1 MRKWIIVLTA
11 VMFSVM
17 DIVAGN
23 PDGKSGEVVRIA
35 GIDYYLHTVTSGETV
50 YSLSKLYGVTEQ
62 KIYDD
67 NPSVRNDGLK
77 AGEVVRLVCNDIP
90 EHNMSRRKLR
100 RTFIQHIVQ
109 PGETAYGIAKLY
121 SIAINTLI
129 EDNPG
134 LDPSYLQ
141 AGQELLIRKSEVDKT
156 SPQQIMAQMDSF
168 AFTLS
173 EISNEYVYHLVEMGE
188 TLYGISKQYDV
199 DIADIE
205 AVNDVSCGLKAGVL
219 LKIPI
224 RGEWPV
230 AVQQQYR
237 GAEHGHAD
245 NELAD
250 VFNRTSEAVDISM
263 LMPLSSGDN
272 AVRSGFVEFYE
283 GALIAANEL
292 RSQGLNVNMSLFDT
306 ERSPEAIS
314 KIIRTEAFRTSD
326 VIIGP
331 VYEDEIG
338 TVMKYSGRTGTPV
351 VSPLAEVDKQYG
363 TTLYQM
369 APASECR
376 YGKLKTLLEG
386 DKNIVFITST
396 VTDMEFERQIKGL
409 IGNTPYKYVKYL
421 KGTPPEQIDTLVNQ
435 RGSENVF
442 VVLAGDETG
451 VDMILAALSSVQNNR
466 TARSLSKGNIE
477 VIGTSKWTRYRNLD
491 RNLFFK
497 LNVSFVTS
505 YHADRGCEAVVDFDR
520 RYIEAFGRIPTLYS
534 YRGYDAVKIFGTIAA
549 TDSWTVLKGVVETP
563 LQTPYIFRSLNDG
576 NTDNVDWPLVTYGS
590 DYTITVK

>member
-23 PDGKSGEVVRIA
+23 PDGKSVEVVRIA
-35 GIDYYLHTVTSGETV
+35 GVDYYLHTVTSGETV

-173 EISNEYVYHLVEMGE
+173 EVSNEYVYHLVEMGE

-205 AVNDVSCGLKAGVL
+205 AVNDVRDGLKAGVL

-224 RGEWPV
+224 CGEEPA

-237 GAEHGHAD
+237 GAEHGGIGQLQRTDPGHGRHHAHESAD
-245 NELAD
+245 RTPGRNGGSDPAAHGPECAQPVRTDRDRRPEQGAQPDGNGLCRGRHPLCEGTLLSGELLA
-250 VFNRTSEAVDISM
+250 R
-263 LMPLSSGDN
+263 LSDYAS
-272 AVRSGFVEFYE
+272 
-283 GALIAANEL
+283 
-292 RSQGLNVNMSLFDT
+292 
-306 ERSPEAIS
+306 
-314 KIIRTEAFRTSD
+314 
-326 VIIGP
+326 
-331 VYEDEIG
+331 
-338 TVMKYSGRTGTPV
+338 
-351 VSPLAEVDKQYG
+351 
-363 TTLYQM
+363 LYQ
-369 APASECR
+369 
-376 YGKLKTLLEG
+376 
-386 DKNIVFITST
+386 
-396 VTDMEFERQIKGL
+396 
-409 IGNTPYKYVKYL
+409 
-421 KGTPPEQIDTLVNQ
+421 
-435 RGSENVF
+435 
-442 VVLAGDETG
+442 
-451 VDMILAALSSVQNNR
+451 
-466 TARSLSKGNIE
+466 RSKRKQLHG
-477 VIGTSKWTRYRNLD
+477 
-491 RNLFFK
+491 
-497 LNVSFVTS
+497 
-505 YHADRGCEAVVDFDR
+505 
-520 RYIEAFGRIPTLYS
+520 
-534 YRGYDAVKIFGTIAA
+534 
-549 TDSWTVLKGVVETP
+549 
-563 LQTPYIFRSLNDG
+563 
-576 NTDNVDWPLVTYGS
+576 
-590 DYTITVK
+590 